1 MQAVKDTY
9 NDDTSNIS
17 GNVILLKIQT
27 QLKNIKSFYHVSY
40 IYAKMCCK
48 VLWNHT
54 TDTYIIKAIDT
65 IIYYY
70 EAENSTLFDIF
81 QLKSIPKSIVT
92 I

>member
-17 GNVILLKIQT
+17 GNAILLKIQT

-48 VLWNHT
+48 VVWNHT
-54 TDTYIIKAIDT
+54 IDTYIIT
-65 IIYYY
+65 
-70 EAENSTLFDIF
+70 TLFDIF
-81 QLKSIPKSIVT
+81 QLKSIPKSIVIT

>member
-17 GNVILLKIQT
+17 GNAILLKIQT

-40 IYAKMCCK
+40 IYAKIFCK

-54 TDTYIIKAIDT
+54 IDTYIIKAID
-65 IIYYY
+65 IIFC
-70 EAENSTLFDIF
+70 STDTYSLLNDFLYFSVKINA
-81 QLKSIPKSIVT
+81 
-92 I
+92 

>member
-17 GNVILLKIQT
+17 GNAILLKIQT

-40 IYAKMCCK
+40 IYAKICCK

-54 TDTYIIKAIDT
+54 IDTYIIKAIDT
-65 IIYYY
+65 IFIIKR
-70 EAENSTLFDIF
+70 FFIF
-81 QLKSIPKSIVT
+81 FC
-92 I
+92 